1 MGGENS
7 LTIVSPG
14 RINLIGEHVDYN
26 DGFVLPA
33 AIAQHIQF
41 KISKNGTTNKATVRS
56 KGFEGI
62 LEINLNAIAPRQ
74 AGWENYLLGV
84 INEIQQLTDGI
95 SGFDCEIQSFLPVG
109 SGVSS
114 SAALECGFA
123 FAINELFD
131 LGLDR
136 WQIVK
141 LSQRAEHN
149 YVGTKCGIMDQFASV
164 MGKEGYAMLLD
175 CKSLDFDYVPA
186 NFDPY
191 VLLLLNSNVTHDLAT
206 GAYNTRRQQC
216 EDGLSFLVSKYG
228 IAPSFRNVTIA
239 MLNESKSQLDA
250 TVFNRCYYVV
260 EEIARVQKAKTLLK
274 ENNLKAFGE
283 LMYQTH
289 EGLKNKYEV
298 SCKEL
303 DFLVDMAKKE
313 NGILGSRIMGGGFG
327 GCTINLIHKDCV
339 NQFIDKASAAYNKE
353 YGLELTAFE
362 TLPSNGTTLIKE
374 NHEIGL

>member
-33 AIAQHIQF
+33 AIEQHIQF
-41 KISKNGTTNKATVRS
+41 KICKNGTSNKAIVRS
-56 KGFEGI
+56 KGFEGV
-62 LEINLNAIAPRQ
+62 LEINLKAITPRP

-84 INEIQQLTDGI
+84 INEMQQLTDGI

-123 FAINELFD
+123 YAINELFD

-164 MGKEGYAMLLD
+164 MGKKGFAMLLD
-175 CKSLDFDYVPA
+175 CKSLEFDYVPA

-206 GAYNTRRQQC
+206 GAYNKRRQQC

-228 IAPSFRNVTIA
+228 IAPSFRNVTLD
-239 MLNESKSQLDA
+239 MLTDSKSQLDA
-250 TVFNRCYYVV
+250 TVFNRCSYVV
-260 EEIARVQKAKTLLK
+260 EEIARVQMAKTLLK
-274 ENNLKAFGE
+274 ENKLKAFGE
-283 LMYQTH
+283 LMYKTH
-289 EGLKNKYEV
+289 EGLSDKYEV

-303 DFLVDMAKKE
+303 DFLVDLAKRE
-313 NGILGSRIMGGGFG
+313 NAVLGSRIMGGGFG
-327 GCTINLIHKDCV
+327 GCTINLIHKDSV
-339 NQFIDKASAAYNKE
+339 NLFIAKAAAAYKKE
-353 YGLELTAFE
+353 FGIELNAFE
-362 TLPSNGTTLIKE
+362 TQPSNGTTLIKE
-374 NHEIGL
+374 NHEVGL